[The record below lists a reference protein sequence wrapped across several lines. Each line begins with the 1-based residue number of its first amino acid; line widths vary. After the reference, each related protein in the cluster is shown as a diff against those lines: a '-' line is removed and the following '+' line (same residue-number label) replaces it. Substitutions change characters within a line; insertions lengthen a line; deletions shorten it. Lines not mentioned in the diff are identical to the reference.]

1 MDQAPRVDVFKS
13 DADLGERFKVG
24 FPGVSAAVSVFFPAG
39 IREEADKGFTQVQT
53 LDMFEGDIGQRA
65 FRLIFLLLEEGTEEL
80 EVFGRKA
87 RFLEDIGAG
96 KHPELAD
103 LGKVG
108 VAQAP
113 QGEEFLARG
122 LQRVV
127 VFNLEELEGC
137 RAYIMAVVQH
147 LEYAA
152 LLMAGQCPLV
162 FPATEKE

>member
-1 MDQAPRVDVFKS
+1 MDVFKP

-24 FPGVSAAVSVFFPAG
+24 FPGAGAVVSVFFPSA
-39 IREEADKGFTQVQT
+39 IREEADKGFTQVQS
-53 LDMFEGDIGQRA
+53 LDMFEGDIGQGA
-65 FRLIFLLLEEGTEEL
+65 LRLIFLFLEEGAEEL
-80 EVFGRKA
+80 EVIGRKA
-87 RFLEDIGAG
+87 RFLEGVRAG
-96 KHPELAD
+96 KYPELAD

-108 VAQAP
+108 VAQTP
-113 QGEEFLARG
+113 QGEEFLARS

-127 VFNLEELEGC
+127 VFNLKELEGC
-137 RAYIMAVVQH
+137 RAYIMTVVQH